1 MGRSPGGQNL
11 EEGVDAVSVSKV
23 NVWNVYTLKRPKLC
37 GIPVRLYLSG
47 KLSGNCPAKK
57 ASAIRNY

>member
-1 MGRSPGGQNL
+1 M
-11 EEGVDAVSVSKV
+11 SVSKV

-47 KLSGNCPAKK
+47 KLSGNCRRRKRAQLE
-57 ASAIRNY
+57 ITNY